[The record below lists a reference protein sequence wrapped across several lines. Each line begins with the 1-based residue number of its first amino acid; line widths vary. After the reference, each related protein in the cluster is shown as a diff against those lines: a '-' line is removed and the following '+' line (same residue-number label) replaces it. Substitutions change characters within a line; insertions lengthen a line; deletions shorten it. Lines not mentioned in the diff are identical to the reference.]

1 MRRRRLKSVVF
12 VELSGLLVKGMHK
25 KGSDARIL
33 RYRHRAIDR
42 VLEQGGAQVQSLRLA
57 VDREPGEHHDRNRIR
72 HVAAHATRC
81 ELVRDG
87 AGRHG
92 VVTADMAAL
101 IGDNEGAA
109 RTAGLIGQCPAPKP
123 VIEHGLATL
132 EIIQSMCSRQ
142 GLRRTELQTQA
153 FADFLPQG
161 ALTATRRSSPGLR
174 VGGASSSLV
183 NCRNFSASN
192 LKNT

>member
-1 MRRRRLKSVVF
+1 MGRRGLKPVVL
-12 VELSGLLVKGMHK
+12 VELPGLLMKGMHEK
-25 KGSDARIL
+25 SSYARVL
-33 RYRHRAIDR
+33 RYGQHAIGR
-42 VLEQGGAQVQSLRLA
+42 VLEQGGAQVQSLRPA
-57 VDREPGEHHDRNRIR
+57 IDREPGKNHDRDRIG
-72 HVAAHATRC
+72 HVASHAARC
-81 ELVRDG
+81 ELVRNG

-101 IGDNEGAA
+101 VGDHEGAA
-109 RTAGLIGQCPAPKP
+109 RTASLVGQCPALEP
-123 VIEHGLATL
+123 VIEHGLAAL

-142 GLRRTELQTQA
+142 GLRRTELQAQA

-161 ALTATRRSSPGLR
+161 ALTAMRRSSPGLR
-174 VGGASSSLV
+174 VDGASSSLV